1 MSNHSRSGFEKTRGA
16 KERRNKMGEVKTTKE
31 ELLAKAKKPAQDALK
46 MHPYYRGKIEVIPKC
61 TVRSFHDF
69 AIWYTPG
76 VAEPCKEIQK
86 NPELVFEY
94 TNKGNMVGIVTD
106 GTRVLG
112 LGDIGPLAALPVME
126 GKALLFKYLGGVDAF
141 PICLDTKDPE
151 EFIKT
156 VKYICPTFGGIN
168 LEDIENPKCFYI
180 LERLRAE
187 SPIPV
192 WHDDQQGTAAVTVAG
207 LINALK
213 IVNKRMDEARITLIG
228 IGSANVCTARM
239 LFKAGVDPKKMMIVD
254 SKAIL
259 SRKRDDIDSRTH
271 KEKWELAQITN
282 AEGRAGEMEE
292 ALIGQD
298 VLIAL
303 SKSGPDVIKKDWIG
317 GMADNAIVFACANP
331 IPEIWPWEA
340 KEAGARIVATGRSD
354 FPNQVNNSIGFP
366 AIFRGTLD
374 VMAKTITDEM
384 CIAAAVELAKCAE
397 DKGIS
402 EEYLLPTMDEWEV
415 FPREAVA
422 VAKKAMEQGVAR
434 LKLTEKELFSIAE
447 EKIRRSRDEVGL
459 LMDKGIIR
467 PYEE

>member
-1 MSNHSRSGFEKTRGA
+1 MEK
-16 KERRNKMGEVKTTKE
+16 KVTKE
-31 ELLAKAKKPAQDALK
+31 ELLAKAKKPAADAMK
-46 MHPYYRGKIEVIPKC
+46 MHPYYRGKIEIVPKC
-61 TVRSFHDF
+61 VIRDINDF
-69 AIWYTPG
+69 SIWYTPG
-76 VAEPCKEIQK
+76 VAEPCREIQR
-86 NPELVFEY
+86 NPEAAFQM
-94 TNKGNMVGIVTD
+94 TNKANMIAIVTD

-112 LGDIGPLAALPVME
+112 LGDIGPMAGLPVME

-141 PICLDTKDPE
+141 PICLDTKDPD

-156 VKYICPTFGGIN
+156 VKYLCPTFGGIN

-187 SPIPV
+187 APIPV

-213 IVNKRMDEARITLIG
+213 VVKKPISEARITLIG
-228 IGSANVCTARM
+228 VGAANVCTARM

-254 SKAIL
+254 SKGIL
-259 SRKRDDIDSRTH
+259 SKKRDDINPKSH
-271 KEKWELAQITN
+271 KEKWELAQATN
-282 AEGRAGEMEE
+282 AEGRNGDMPE
-292 ALIGQD
+292 AIAGQD
-298 VLIAL
+298 AVVAL
-303 SKSGPDVIKKDWIG
+303 SKSGPDVIKKEWIAR
-317 GMADNAIVFACANP
+317 MADKAIVFACANP

-340 KEAGARIVATGRSD
+340 KEAGATVMATGRSD

-384 CIAAAVELAKCAE
+384 CIAAAVELARCAE
-397 DKGIS
+397 DKGLS
-402 EEYLLPTMDEWEV
+402 EDYLLPTMDEWEV

-434 LKLTEKELFSIAE
+434 LKLSEKELFAMAE
-447 EKIRRSRDEVGL
+447 AKIKRARDEVGI
-459 LMDKGIIR
+459 LMEKGIIQA
-467 PYEE
+467 YKE